1 MSGEGG
7 DLTPCAH
14 SWPQR
19 EEDSSSLARTLPMK
33 SHEPFTIALQ
43 LPFPLYK
50 SVLLSLLWGVL
61 HVACHGFRP
70 RIAML
75 LVISNKPIFAG
86 TIYVSLFISGQQ
98 RLGKRLGCL
107 PLSSLEDTVLNSPIR
122 MHFLPGHPK
131 FMVIGYWISSVS
143 WLMAKDCWDL
153 SSWQEN
159 TPVKLVSSINTMHGA

>member
-14 SWPQR
+14 SWTRQ
-19 EEDSSSLARTLPMK
+19 EEDSSSSLARTRPVK

-43 LPFPLYK
+43 LPLCK

-61 HVACHGFRP
+61 HVACHRFRP
-70 RIAML
+70 RIPIL
-75 LVISNKPIFAG
+75 LLISNKPIFAG
-86 TIYVSLFISGQQ
+86 AIYVGLFISGQQ
-98 RLGKRLGCL
+98 RLGKKARMFTIVFFRRY
-107 PLSSLEDTVLNSPIR
+107 SS
-122 MHFLPGHPK
+122 K
-131 FMVIGYWISSVS
+131 FPDKNAFSSWTSQVYGYWILDQLSS

-159 TPVKLVSSINTMHGA
+159 TPVKLVSSINTTHGA